1 MLEIA
6 DIIDIA
12 GKEGTPAYI
21 FDLDVLKER
30 MERSAGIDSPVSV
43 QMRSRVRARISSLT
57 TMAVGRLADRSSA
70 CTGVSSPAVMEGSS
84 TQYSGFGTMPW
95 RVSASW

>member
-1 MLEIA
+1 MPSWQELMSIEVSCGEVRRA
-6 DIIDIA
+6 NS
-12 GKEGTPAYI
+12 E
-21 FDLDVLKER
+21 LLKER